1 MCAYVLCAH
10 MGGFLNGLPPYFL
23 RRGLSLTL
31 GFNDSARLMSQWV
44 PGSHLSLSP
53 IPRITSMQGLHHPAF
68 TMGAEDLNS
77 GLYEC
82 MTSMSETDLAS
93 KYLINTH
100 HNYVHWADVVGLDG
114 MWGHTM

>member
-1 MCAYVLCAH
+1 MCAYVLCTH

-23 RRGLSLTL
+23 RRVSHWPWGSMIQLDWWVSEFQGVTYLCLPSQELQACRGYTIQ
-31 GFNDSARLMSQWV
+31 RLPWV
-44 PGSHLSLSP
+44 L
-53 IPRITSMQGLHHPAF
+53 RIWIQVF
-68 TMGAEDLNS
+68 
-77 GLYEC
+77 